1 MPRISETIALAGAK
15 TTTYKATRPQNG
27 DSPASFREVNA
38 TKALADLEMIN
49 LGVSQTSSGQR
60 TYYRT
65 KASMVSPRHDSEGQ
79 LLPSDRFDLT
89 GRLSSELTE
98 ADITALQEKLSLFI
112 LSPEFKAALA
122 GDAQF

>member
-1 MPRISETIALAGAK
+1 MPRITETLSLDNVN
-15 TTTYKATRPQNG
+15 YKAIRPQNG

-38 TKALADLEMIN
+38 AKALTALAMIN
-49 LGVSQTSSGQR
+49 LGVSQTTSNQR

-65 KASMVSPRHDSEGQ
+65 KASIVVPRHDSEGQ

-89 GRLSSELTE
+89 GRLSSEFTE
-98 ADITALQEKLSLFI
+98 ADITAFQKTISLFV
-112 LSPEFKAALA
+112 LSNEFKAALA

>member
-1 MPRISETIALAGAK
+1 MPRISATLALAN
-15 TTTYKATRPQNG
+15 TTYKATRPQNG
-27 DSPASFREVNA
+27 DSPASFREVS
-38 TKALADLEMIN
+38 TKKALAALEMIN
-49 LGVSQTSSGQR
+49 LGVSQSTTNQR

-65 KASMVSPRHDSEGQ
+65 KVSIVVPRHDSEGK

-98 ADITALQEKLSLFI
+98 ADISALQEKVSLFV
-112 LSPEFKAALA
+112 LSNEFKAALA

>member
-1 MPRISETIALAGAK
+1 MPRISETIALA
-15 TTTYKATRPQNG
+15 TTTYKAIRPQNG

-38 TKALADLEMIN
+38 AKALTDLTMIN
-49 LGVSQTSSGQR
+49 LGVSQSTTGQR
-60 TYYRT
+60 TFYRT
-65 KASMVSPRHDSEGQ
+65 KASIVHPRHDSEGQ

-98 ADITALQEKLSLFI
+98 ADITALQQKLSLFV
-112 LSPEFKAALA
+112 LTAEFKAALA